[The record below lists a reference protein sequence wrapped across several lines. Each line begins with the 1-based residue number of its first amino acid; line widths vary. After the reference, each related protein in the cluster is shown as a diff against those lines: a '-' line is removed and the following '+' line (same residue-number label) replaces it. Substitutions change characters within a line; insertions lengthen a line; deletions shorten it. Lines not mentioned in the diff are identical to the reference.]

1 MRKADAQIKAIDVD
15 RGRFGTQGTQRSL
28 LHLKLT
34 EEEEEWKGL
43 CDERV

>member
-1 MRKADAQIKAIDVD
+1 MQIKAIAVAW
-15 RGRFGTQGTQRSL
+15 GRFGTQGTQKSL

-34 EEEEEWKGL
+34 EEEEEWKGI